1 MKPSG
6 TCSTLRG
13 VLLALLLLA
22 VAGCSESLTV
32 EEAFPLPLI
41 ERLPLRVA
49 LYYPPALQEY
59 VHTETSEA
67 DIDWTIRIGSA
78 NTRMFDAVFAS
89 LFIVTQQVS
98 ARELAASEMP
108 GHDAVISPAIETM
121 ELALPSVSGND
132 YYAVWIRYVLDVY
145 DRDGKLIVRWPVSAY
160 GQSGAS
166 GQSDRQAMQRAVL
179 LALRDAE
186 ASIAIGFDRQP
197 VIRERLLREPPE
209 EPPQESTDEAL

>member
-1 MKPSG
+1 MKFPR
-6 TCSTLRG
+6 TCSFRRS
-13 VLLALLLLA
+13 VLLALLVLA
-22 VAGCSESLTV
+22 AAGCSESLTV

-49 LYYPPALQEY
+49 LYYPPALKEF
-59 VHTETSEA
+59 VHTELSEA
-67 DIDWTIRIGSA
+67 DVDWTIRLGNA
-78 NTRMFDAVFAS
+78 NIRMLDAVFTS
-89 LFIVTQQVS
+89 LFTVTQQVS

-108 GHDAVISPAIETM
+108 GHDAVISPNIEKM

-166 GQSDRQAMQRAVL
+166 GQSDRKAMQRAVL

-186 ASIAIGFDRQP
+186 ASIALGFERQQ
-197 VIRERLLREPPE
+197 VIRERLLREPPKE
-209 EPPQESTDEAL
+209 LPQESADEAL